1 MTVIEQRRGTSIAE
15 VAPVPIER
23 PRVSVRNLSVAFE
36 TSSGVRQIVEDVSF
50 DLEPGRCVAI
60 VGESGSGKSVTART
74 IVGLTGRGARVE
86 ADVLD
91 VHGRDVRTLDSRQWR
106 SVRGREVGF
115 ILQDALVSLDPLRP
129 VGAEIAETL
138 RLHGW
143 RSRRARRA
151 KVVDLLDAVGVP
163 SPELRARQR
172 SGQLSGGL
180 RQRALIASAL
190 ALDPDVIIA
199 DEPTTALDVT
209 VQAQVLDLLEQSRR
223 RGASIILISHDL
235 SVVAQLADHI
245 LVMQNGRVVE
255 QGPASVL
262 LREPREEYTKALIA
276 AVPSEETRGAALSPA
291 GVELLAEAEAAGS
304 RYGAG
309 APTRPTEGAGAPPR
323 PAEAAGSRYGA
334 GAPTRPAEGAGAP
347 PRPAPAEIVL
357 EARGLVKHFRGPDGS
372 STTAVDDVSFAL
384 RRGETLGIVGE
395 SGSGKSTTGRIALA
409 LETPDAGEVTLLGQ
423 PWTSLDEPRRRA
435 SRAHIAVVS
444 QDPLSSFDPRW
455 NVERI
460 LRDALPAA
468 QFPTASAR
476 RARVAELLDQ
486 VGLSETVLERFPLR
500 LSGGQRQRIA
510 IARALAAS
518 PDVIVLDEAVS
529 ALDVTIQAQILDL
542 LVALQRR
549 LGLSYLFIS
558 HDLGVISHLSHRVI
572 VMKDGRVVEEG
583 EPDDIFNRPSHP
595 YTQQLIA
602 SIPAFEPRSTT

>member
-1 MTVIEQRRGTSIAE
+1 MTVIDR
-15 VAPVPIER
+15 VAPAIEAIDPAGLER
-23 PRVSVRNLSVAFE
+23 PRVSVRNLAVVFE
-36 TSSGVRQIVEDVSF
+36 TSSGPRPVVQGVSF
-50 DLEPGRCVAI
+50 DLAPGRCVAI

-86 ADVLD
+86 ADALEL
-91 VHGRDVRTLDSRQWR
+91 HGRDIRSLSSRDWR
-106 SVRGREVGF
+106 EVRGREVGF

-129 VGAEIAETL
+129 VGAEIGEAL

-143 RSRRARRA
+143 RDRRARRA
-151 KVVDLLDAVGVP
+151 KVLDLLDAVGVP
-163 SPELRARQR
+163 APDVRAKQR
-172 SGQLSGGL
+172 PGQLSGGL

-209 VQAQVLDLLEQSRR
+209 VQAQVLELLEQSRR

-235 SVVAQLADHI
+235 SVVSQLADDI
-245 LVMQNGRVVE
+245 VVMQDGRVVE
-255 QGPASVL
+255 QGPAGAL
-262 LREPREEYTKALIA
+262 LREPKEEYTRALIA
-276 AVPSEETRGAALSPA
+276 AVPSEATRGGPLSPA
-291 GVELLAEAEAAGS
+291 GARLLAD
-304 RYGAG
+304 
-309 APTRPTEGAGAPPR
+309 T
-323 PAEAAGSRYGA
+323 
-334 GAPTRPAEGAGAP
+334 
-347 PRPAPAEIVL
+347 APAAIDPDDIVL
-357 EARGLVKHFRGPDGS
+357 AARGLVKRFRTPDGA
-372 STTAVDDVSFAL
+372 STVAVDDVSFVL

-409 LETPDAGEVTLLGQ
+409 LESADAGEVTLLGE
-423 PWTSLDEPRRRA
+423 PWSALPEHRRRA
-435 SRAHIAVVS
+435 RRSSIAVVS

-460 LRDALPAA
+460 LTDALPRSSHPSAA
-468 QFPTASAR
+468 SR
-476 RARVAELLDQ
+476 RARIAELLDQ
-486 VGLSETVLERFPLR
+486 VGLPHAVLQRFPLR
-500 LSGGQRQRIA
+500 LSGGQRQRVA
-510 IARALAAS
+510 IARALAAA

-558 HDLGVISHLSHRVI
+558 HDLGVISHLSHRVL

-583 EPDDIFNRPSHP
+583 TPDDIFIRPQQP
-595 YTQQLIA
+595 YTRQLIA

>member
-1 MTVIEQRRGTSIAE
+1 M
-15 VAPVPIER
+15 
-23 PRVSVRNLSVAFE
+23 
-36 TSSGVRQIVEDVSF
+36 
-50 DLEPGRCVAI
+50 
-60 VGESGSGKSVTART
+60 
-74 IVGLTGRGARVE
+74 
-86 ADVLD
+86 
-91 VHGRDVRTLDSRQWR
+91 
-106 SVRGREVGF
+106 
-115 ILQDALVSLDPLRP
+115 
-129 VGAEIAETL
+129 
-138 RLHGW
+138 
-143 RSRRARRA
+143 
-151 KVVDLLDAVGVP
+151 P

-180 RQRALIASAL
+180 RQRALIASAI

-245 LVMQNGRVVE
+245 LVMQDGRVVE

-262 LREPREEYTKALIA
+262 LREPREEYTQALIA

-291 GVELLAEAEAAGS
+291 GAELLAEAEAAGS

-309 APTRPTEGAGAPPR
+309 APTRPTD
-323 PAEAAGSRYGA
+323 
-334 GAPTRPAEGAGAP
+334 TDV
-347 PRPAPAEIVL
+347 VL
-357 EARGLVKHFRGPDGS
+357 EAHGLVKHFRAPDGS

-409 LETPDAGEVTLLGQ
+409 LEAPDAGEVTLLGQ
-423 PWTSLDEPRRRA
+423 PWTAVDESRRRA
-435 SRAHIAVVS
+435 ARRHIGVVS

-460 LRDALPAA
+460 LRDALPAG
-468 QFPTASAR
+468 QFPTAAAR
-476 RARVAELLDQ
+476 RARIAELLDQ
-486 VGLSETVLERFPLR
+486 VGLPEAVLARFPLR

-518 PDVIVLDEAVS
+518 PDVLVLDEAVS

-583 EPDDIFNRPSHP
+583 VPDDIFNRPQHP